1 MRCTEISELKS
12 ATLRSHNEV
21 NVPPACSPFT
31 RVPQGLFLPLVQL
44 MWCFSM
50 VGMFGCWGCAAGA
63 AGVGAT
69 TQLTYRIA
77 QYDANW
83 FPLGVALWSVVLI
96 MGSEAAFL
104 WEFQAA
110 WRSAFTFLAALATLY
125 YLYKS
130 VRVHSLVLYAL
141 WGVACERCQ

>member
-1 MRCTEISELKS
+1 
-12 ATLRSHNEV
+12 
-21 NVPPACSPFT
+21 
-31 RVPQGLFLPLVQL
+31 
-44 MWCFSM
+44 M

-96 MGSEAAFL
+96 TGSEAAFL
-104 WEFQAA
+104 WEFQAG
-110 WRSAFTFLAALATLY
+110 WRSAFTFLSALVTLY
-125 YLYKS
+125 FLYKS
-130 VRVHSLVLYAL
+130 VRVHSLVLCASR
-141 WGVACERCQ
+141 GVACRGCRSIFSCVCVCVFSLQFCTPSIEIMVMF